1 MQPMHRRGIDAFGLV
16 LQSAAL
22 ATARKNERKR
32 DSPAKTKANVT
43 KTEPNS

>member
-16 LQSAAL
+16 LQSAL

-32 DSPAKTKANVT
+32 DSPAKTNANVT